1 MNAMIDNICRCKITK
16 CNKVMLKSLLE
27 YICLRS
33 HVIHHLEAANSPI
46 LRFINRSVVAGIF
59 QKVNLEVLLAKLM
72 GIVVVYAN
80 IYPPIKALRRRHQR
94 YFLSSFDYGDDLV
107 VFREG
112 AYDHGQVGILD
123 KVPSFNIMHPQ
134 SYASIATVF
143 EPLLEAY
150 LDVYTF
156 E

>member
-1 MNAMIDNICRCKITK
+1 MNAMIDNICRREITK
-16 CNKVMLKSLLE
+16 RHKIMLKSLLE

-72 GIVVVYAN
+72 GIVVVDAN

-94 YFLSSFDYGDDLV
+94 YFLSSFDYGDDLI

-112 AYDHGQVGILD
+112 AYDHG
-123 KVPSFNIMHPQ
+123 
-134 SYASIATVF
+134 
-143 EPLLEAY
+143 
-150 LDVYTF
+150 
-156 E
+156 